1 VLRLTFR
8 PPFSLGLFYSSP
20 VECSFLLLLFFQG
33 LKVFGTQL
41 LYSTFVMYILMITMG
56 IWLTKD
62 ISYKYPL
69 IILTSGVAAIIGW
82 PFCII
87 AIFPIALDTIH
98 HYGFIP
104 SLNVASG
111 VSIGLLSLTSW
122 VDSFYYKR
130 IFFTPI
136 HLLLYNKGSGSEKYG
151 VEPFH
156 FYFKNLTLNFNIMF
170 WIGLIAPTGLL
181 SSSTFKLKNI
191 LYL

>member
-1 VLRLTFR
+1 
-8 PPFSLGLFYSSP
+8 
-20 VECSFLLLLFFQG
+20 
-33 LKVFGTQL
+33 
-41 LYSTFVMYILMITMG
+41 MYILMITVG

-62 ISYKYPL
+62 MTYKYPL
-69 IILTSGVAAIIGW
+69 IIFTSGVAAIIGW

-87 AIFPIALDTIH
+87 AILPIALDTIH

-122 VDSFYYKR
+122 IDSFYYKR

-136 HLLLYNKGSGSEKYG
+136 HLILYNKGSGSEKYG
-151 VEPFH
+151 VEPFN

-181 SSSTFKLKNI
+181 SSSTFKMKNI
-191 LYL
+191 LYLFNIDLIYSLGFHFIFGSFSFP

>member
-1 VLRLTFR
+1 
-8 PPFSLGLFYSSP
+8 

-33 LKVFGTQL
+33 LKVFTL
-41 LYSTFVMYILMITMG
+41 NHSTFVMYILMITMG
-56 IWLTKD
+56 IWLSKD

-151 VEPFH
+151 VEPFN

-181 SSSTFKLKNI
+181 SSSTFKLKNL